1 MTKQYKAG
9 CRIKISSANKM
20 GLNSLN
26 VDLEIYAKEIHGKI
40 KEKKKKVSSSSTF
53 SYSVIMKKTMKET
66 HLHNSSCIPRNT
78 WTVFHVLILFR

>member
-9 CRIKISSANKM
+9 CRIKISSADKM

-40 KEKKKKVSSSSTF
+40 KEKKKCLAVAP
-53 SYSVIMKKTMKET
+53 SVIQ
-66 HLHNSSCIPRNT
+66 LL
-78 WTVFHVLILFR
+78 W